1 MVRDGEIPTT
11 TEAWV
16 QDERVAIKMVDIQS
30 GGAGGGSI
38 AWIDQL
44 GLLRVG
50 PKSAGGDPGPA
61 CYGKGGTEPTVTD
74 ADVVLG
80 YVPADHFLG
89 GEISLDAEA
98 ARTAMQKVAEPL
110 GLSVDE
116 TAVAVFTTINSYMA
130 DQITEVATRSGHD
143 VRDFALVAGGG
154 AGPVHSAFI
163 ADLLHM
169 PQVVI
174 PPIAATYS
182 AFGMFAMDVGR
193 NFARSYITRAK
204 DVDADRVNALY
215 AEMEQEALDGFGALG
230 IDAAD
235 VTFSRTADVRY
246 VGQFH
251 EVEVAVPEGAID
263 LPAIEAA
270 IEGFHDKHK
279 QLYTFNM
286 PWQQVELLTF
296 RLRATTPKA
305 PFEMRRIESG
315 GVDSTAAIKRQRRA
329 WFDGEAVETTVYDG
343 ALLRAGNEFHGPA
356 MIEEATTT
364 VVVPSR
370 YAVRCGRALGVPWAG
385 CLHRANPAAPRYPS
399 CRRPGSS

>member
-1 MVRDGEIPTT
+1 
-11 TEAWV
+11 
-16 QDERVAIKMVDIQS
+16 
-30 GGAGGGSI
+30 
-38 AWIDQL
+38 
-44 GLLRVG
+44 
-50 PKSAGGDPGPA
+50 
-61 CYGKGGTEPTVTD
+61 
-74 ADVVLG
+74 
-80 YVPADHFLG
+80 
-89 GEISLDAEA
+89 
-98 ARTAMQKVAEPL
+98 
-110 GLSVDE
+110 
-116 TAVAVFTTINSYMA
+116 MA

-193 NFARSYITRAK
+193 NFARSYITRFS
-204 DVDADRVNALY
+204 DIDTDRVSGLY
-215 AEMEQEALDGFGALG
+215 EEMEQEAIDGFGALG

-251 EVEVAVPEGAID
+251 EVEVAVPDGHVDGAV
-263 LPAIEAA
+263 IERA
-270 IEGFHDKHK
+270 IEGFHVKHK

-305 PFEMRRIESG
+305 PFEMRRIEAG
-315 GVDSTAAIKRQRRA
+315 GPDASAAIKRQRSA
-329 WFDGEAVETTVYDG
+329 WFDGQAVETTVYDG
-343 ALLRAGNEFHGPA
+343 ALLRAGNVFHGPA

-370 YAVRCGRALGVPWAG
+370 YEVKVDEYRNYVMTRDEPSEASLSGAATTAG
-385 CLHRANPAAPRYPS
+385 GAA
-399 CRRPGSS
+399 